1 VQCGSDPKNASDH
14 GRKLVSIAVNPP
26 NFVIDANTILLS
38 EAYWQLAVTGTL
50 ANSCGTVDLTS
61 TTQGTNYTSSDLTK
75 CNFGAEAG
83 RVFAGADGTCT
94 ITATNGGFSATA
106 NGTVTTFAPTAL
118 TVINIPGT
126 TNNVDV
132 NGNFA
137 YVAAGAAGLQVVDV
151 SNHSA
156 PVIAGAVDTSGNA
169 NDVVVVGSTAFVADG
184 PKGYRS
190 LTSPT
195 PTSRPCA
202 ALSIHP
208 AMPKM
213 WR

>member
-1 VQCGSDPKNASDH
+1 MQCGSDPKNASDH

-106 NGTVTTFAPTAL
+106 NGTVTTFAPTADRYQHPRHYQQRRCQRQL
-118 TVINIPGT
+118 CLCGRWRSR
-126 TNNVDV
+126 
-132 NGNFA
+132 
-137 YVAAGAAGLQVVDV
+137 AAGGGCLQPQRACDRRRGRYVWQRQRCRGGRQHRLCGRWAKGLQIIDITDP
-151 SNHSA
+151 H
-156 PVIAGAVDTSGNA
+156 
-169 NDVVVVGSTAFVADG
+169 
-184 PKGYRS
+184 K
-190 LTSPT
+190 
-195 PTSRPCA
+195 
-202 ALSIHP
+202 P
-208 AMPKM
+208 A
-213 WR
+213 